1 MFCEITKDL
10 YVITT
15 ALIKTNDFR
24 LPYINIPVKTIK
36 MIFNNKEKVDRAGEK
51 EKKYLFLLFWLTL

>member
-24 LPYINIPVKTIK
+24 LLYINIPVGTI
-36 MIFNNKEKVDRAGEK
+36 NE
-51 EKKYLFLLFWLTL
+51 LQQ

>member
-10 YVITT
+10 YVITS

-24 LPYINIPVKTIK
+24 LPYINIPVETIK
-36 MIFNNKEKVDRAGEK
+36 MNFNNKEKVDPGEK

>member
-1 MFCEITKDL
+1 MFCEITEDL

-24 LPYINIPVKTIK
+24 LPYINIPVETIK
-36 MIFNNKEKVDRAGEK
+36 MNFNNKEKVDPGEK
-51 EKKYLFLLFWLTL
+51 EKKYLLLLFWLTL